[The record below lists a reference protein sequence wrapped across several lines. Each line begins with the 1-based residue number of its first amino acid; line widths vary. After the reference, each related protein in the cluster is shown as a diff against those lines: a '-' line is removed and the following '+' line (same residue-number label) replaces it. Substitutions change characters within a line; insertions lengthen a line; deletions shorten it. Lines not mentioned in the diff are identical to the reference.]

1 MQANLSPSVN
11 ITRDSARPFRYF
23 PTANSRFIFEQIAT
37 AFKSGVRTFSI
48 VGSYGTGKSAFLLAL
63 MQHFDKPKESTIFQP
78 INGQFNGLHNFE
90 IISIVGENRSFQ
102 EVLSEKIEAVDS
114 DKKSIFTTLK
124 KKRDWLKKNEKCCII
139 IVDEFGK
146 FLEYAAKHTPS
157 VQLYFL
163 QELAE
168 FVNDP
173 DKNFLFITTLHQ
185 NFDAYSLGEAE
196 KKEWEKVKGR
206 FKELTF
212 NEPVEQLLHLAGDFI
227 VNRSPQ
233 TAVKIDGQLLNAIQ
247 SAGVFRLQ
255 TELTEDFAKR
265 IYPFDVLAAMSL
277 TVALQRY
284 GQNERSLFSFL
295 TTDEHLGLNY
305 FRKNQ
310 KEAVFLN
317 LAWVYD
323 YLIFNFHSVI
333 TSKQNVDFFKWL
345 TLRNTLERVYTHCT
359 EGVAD
364 LLKLVK
370 TIGLLE
376 ILGSD
381 AAIVDTV
388 FLTHYG
394 QTALGVK
401 EVEPLLRQ
409 LEEKKIILFQSF
421 KKRFKLFEGTDENID
436 LLLER
441 EKAKVDREKN
451 LIPELKKYVQ
461 DQYHIA
467 KAVSYKTGTT
477 RVFEVKI
484 SEKPMS
490 IFNEKS
496 NEIDGYVNLVF
507 SNQTFDFSEI
517 GSEEPILY
525 GVYKDFEHLRIK
537 IRDIEATQKAIDYV
551 KSKNDT
557 VAKDE
562 LEQWLSFHLLDL
574 NETINVHLFG
584 DNATVQWFYNG
595 KSVVLQTKRAFN
607 QMLSKIA
614 EDIYPATPQ
623 YRNELIN
630 KVSYSNNMNLARKE
644 FFSALYEQPFQT
656 NFGFD
661 LKQTPPEKMIYLTL
675 CKHTHLFDTEGEVFV
690 CKEPNHTSF
699 KQLWDVSVDFLNSTI
714 SGKRPLSELMEKL
727 YQKPFRLKNGFID
740 FWILAFIRGH
750 REDIAIFKNGIYLP
764 KVGQDV
770 AELFFKEAK
779 NFEIKKFSIEGVRLP
794 LFNKYRE
801 LTKQA
806 HQETI
811 QSSSFQ
817 ETAKPY
823 IVFYNKLPKYTQQT
837 KDVSLDC
844 MAFVK
849 SIHNA
854 KDLEKLFFEDLPI
867 AFGTNLDRLNESEA
881 SLNEFVK
888 RIEVSISEL
897 RQAYDNLVDSIES
910 YILGLFDMET
920 TPISVYRPK
929 IEERYLG
936 IKEHLLNTR
945 QKSFLSR
952 IKLPIDD
959 KTAWLLSLAQV
970 TMNKQLNEFSDEEV
984 AIFKERLADSF
995 KELDDLLAF
1004 NAIEF
1009 DEEKQQ
1015 AYNIE
1020 ITGSNNVKVKK
1031 NVILT
1036 IKQDEEAK
1044 DLSKEVKKLLK
1055 KANPNVRDAVL
1066 IRLLKKSHNDKD

>member
-11 ITRDSARPFRYF
+11 IIRDSARPFRYF

-37 AFKSGVRTFSI
+37 TFKSGVRTFSI

-102 EVLSEKIEAVDS
+102 EVFSEKIEAVDS
-114 DKKSIFTTLK
+114 DKKSIFTALK

-146 FLEYAAKHTPS
+146 YLEYAAKHTPS

-173 DKNFLFITTLHQ
+173 DKNFLFISTLHQ

-196 KKEWEKVKGR
+196 RKEWEKVKGR

-212 NEPVEQLLHLAGDFI
+212 NEPVEQLLHLASDFI
-227 VNRSPQ
+227 VAQTPQ
-233 TAVKIDGQLLNAIQ
+233 KSVKTDGVLLNAIQ
-247 SAGVFRLQ
+247 SAGVFRFQ
-255 TELTEDFAKR
+255 KELTEEFAQR
-265 IYPFDVLAAMSL
+265 IYPFDVLSAMSL

-295 TTDEHLGLNY
+295 TTDEHLGLGY

-310 KEAVFLN
+310 KNEAYLN

-345 TLRNTLERVYTHCT
+345 VLRNTLERVYTHCT
-359 EGVAD
+359 EGVTD

-388 FLTHYG
+388 FLTNYG
-394 QTALGVK
+394 QTALGIK
-401 EVEPLLRQ
+401 DVEPLIRQ
-409 LEEKKIILFQSF
+409 LEEKKIILYQSF
-421 KKRFKLFEGTDENID
+421 KKRFKLFEGTDENIEQ
-436 LLLER
+436 LLLC
-441 EKAKVDREKN
+441 EKSKIDETQN
-451 LIPELKKYVQ
+451 LIPELKKYVT
-461 DQYHIA
+461 DRFHIA

-477 RVFEVKI
+477 RIFEVKI
-484 SEKPMS
+484 SDKPLAL
-490 IFNEKS
+490 FNEKS
-496 NEIDGYVNLVF
+496 NEIDGFVNLVF
-507 SNQTFDFSEI
+507 SNQKFNFSET
-517 GSEEPILY
+517 GQNEPILY
-525 GVYKDFEHLRIK
+525 AVYHNYEDLRAK
-537 IRDIEATQKAIDYV
+537 IQDIQATQKAIDYV
-551 KSKNDT
+551 KSKGDA
-557 VAKDE
+557 VAREE
-562 LEQWLSFHLLDL
+562 LEQWLSFHLSDL

-584 DNATVQWFYNG
+584 ENGTVEWFYNSQ
-595 KSVVLQTKRAFN
+595 SVVLPTKRAFN
-607 QMLSKIA
+607 QQLSKIA
-614 EDIYPATPQ
+614 EHIYPATPQ

-630 KVSYSNNMNLARKE
+630 KVSYTSNINLARKE
-644 FFSALYEQPFQT
+644 FFSALYEQPFET

-661 LKQTPPEKMIYLTL
+661 YKQMPPEKTVYLTL
-675 CKHTHLFDTEGEVFV
+675 CKHTQLFNTEGEVFV
-690 CKEPNHTSF
+690 CQQPTEESF
-699 KQLWDVSVDFLNSTI
+699 KQLWDVSMDFLNSTEN
-714 SGKRPLSELMEKL
+714 GKRPLSELMEKL

-750 REDIAIFKNGIYLP
+750 REDIAVFKNGIYLP
-764 KVGQDV
+764 KVGQDA

-811 QSSSFQ
+811 KGTSFQ

-837 KDVSLDC
+837 KQVGQDC
-844 MAFVK
+844 IAFVRCLR
-849 SIHNA
+849 NA

-867 AFGTNLDRLNESEA
+867 AFGTNLDRLNESEEN
-881 SLNEFVK
+881 LNEFVK
-888 RIEVSISEL
+888 RIEVSIAEL
-897 RQAYDNLVDSIES
+897 RQAYDGLIDKIED
-910 YILGLFDMET
+910 YILNIWGLEKT
-920 TPISVYRPK
+920 NISLYRP
-929 IEERYLG
+929 IIQERYNG
-936 IKEHLLNTR
+936 IKEHLLHTR

-952 IKLPIDD
+952 IRLPLED
-959 KTAWLLSLAQV
+959 KNAWINSLAQV
-970 TMNKQLNEFSDEEV
+970 IINKPLAEFSDEEV
-984 AIFKERLADSF
+984 IVFYDRLADAF
-995 KELDDLLAF
+995 KELDDLLSF

-1009 DEEKQQ
+1009 DNEKEQV
-1015 AYNIE
+1015 YSIE
-1020 ITGSNNVKVKK
+1020 ITGSNKSKIKK

-1036 IKQDEEAK
+1036 KKQEEEAK
-1044 DLSKEVKKLLK
+1044 DLSKEVRKILK
-1055 KANPNVRDAVL
+1055 KVSPSVSDAVL